1 MSGEFLLKAL
11 ALISGLTTLTVEA
24 IKKLL
29 NDKQVRYSSNLLA
42 AIVAVILTL
51 CVSVAYILYFAVPLS
66 VQVIISV
73 IALIYLSFL
82 CATIGFDKIKQLIEQ
97 MGK

>member
-29 NDKQVRYSSNLLA
+29 NDKQIQYSSNLLA

-51 CVSVAYILYFAVPLS
+51 CVSVAYVLYFAVPLN
-66 VQVIISV
+66 VQVVISV

>member
-29 NDKQVRYSSNLLA
+29 NDKQVQYSSNLLA

-51 CVSVAYILYFAVPLS
+51 CVSVAYVLYFAVPLS

-82 CATIGFDKIKQLIEQ
+82 CSTIGFDKIKQLIEQ

>member
-29 NDKQVRYSSNLLA
+29 NDKQIQYSSNLLA

-51 CVSVAYILYFAVPLS
+51 CVSVAYVLYFAVPLN

>member
-29 NDKQVRYSSNLLA
+29 NDKQIQYSSNLLA
-42 AIVAVILTL
+42 AIVAIILTL
-51 CVSVAYILYFAVPLS
+51 CVSVAYVLYFAVPLS

>member
-29 NDKQVRYSSNLLA
+29 NDKQVQYSSNLLA

-51 CVSVAYILYFAVPLS
+51 CVSVAYVLYFAVPLS
-66 VQVIISV
+66 VQVVISV

>member
-1 MSGEFLLKAL
+1 MDGEFVLKAL

-29 NDKQVRYSSNLLA
+29 NDKQVQYSSNLLA

-51 CVSVAYILYFAVPLS
+51 CVSVAYVLYFAVPLS
-66 VQVIISV
+66 VQVVISV

>member
-29 NDKQVRYSSNLLA
+29 NDKQIQYSSNLLA

-51 CVSVAYILYFAVPLS
+51 CVSVAYVLYFAVPLS
-66 VQVIISV
+66 AQVIISV

>member
-29 NDKQVRYSSNLLA
+29 NDKQVQYSSNLLA

>member
-29 NDKQVRYSSNLLA
+29 NDKQIQYSSNLLA

-51 CVSVAYILYFAVPLS
+51 CVSVAYVLYFAVPLR

>member
-1 MSGEFLLKAL
+1 MDGEFLLKAL

-29 NDKQVRYSSNLLA
+29 NDKQIAYSSNLLA

-51 CVSVAYILYFAVPLS
+51 CVSIAYVLYFAVPMS
-66 VQVIISV
+66 IQVVISV

>member
-29 NDKQVRYSSNLLA
+29 NDKQIQYSSNLLA

-51 CVSVAYILYFAVPLS
+51 CVSVAYVLYFAVPLS
-66 VQVIISV
+66 VQVVISV

>member
-11 ALISGLTTLTVEA
+11 ALISGLTTLTVQA

-29 NDKQVRYSSNLLA
+29 NDKQVQYSSNLLA

-51 CVSVAYILYFAVPLS
+51 CVSVAYVLYFAVPLS

>member
-29 NDKQVRYSSNLLA
+29 NDKQVQSSSTLLA

-51 CVSVAYILYFAVPLS
+51 CVSVAYVLYFAVPLS
-66 VQVIISV
+66 IQVVISV

>member
-1 MSGEFLLKAL
+1 MDGEFLLKAL

-29 NDKQVRYSSNLLA
+29 NDKQIAYSSNLLA

-51 CVSVAYILYFAVPLS
+51 CVSIAYVLYFAVPLS
-66 VQVIISV
+66 VQVVISV

>member
-29 NDKQVRYSSNLLA
+29 NDKQIQYSSNLLA

-51 CVSVAYILYFAVPLS
+51 CVSVAYVLYFAVPLS

>member
-29 NDKQVRYSSNLLA
+29 NDKQIQYSSNLLA
-42 AIVAVILTL
+42 AIVAVVLTL
-51 CVSVAYILYFAVPLS
+51 CVSVAYVLYFAVPMS

-97 MGK
+97 IGR

>member
-29 NDKQVRYSSNLLA
+29 NDKQVQYSSNLLA

-51 CVSVAYILYFAVPLS
+51 CVSVAYVLYFAVPLS